1 MWGKMSPFFKV
12 VIYFLGIPLSPVV
25 KWDYEI
31 LRYKFWW
38 IPLVI
43 SLDQKHV
50 MPIGISTQEAK
61 KILKIIDQEICD
73 CKPLLWLAH
82 FIRRKRQENRNDY
95 IVHIMSENGLNMIDL
110 VLTHLDH
117 FWGPTWWFDALISVP
132 VIHFSRFRHAWK
144 WPFLGKLVIGNPAA

>member
-1 MWGKMSPFFKV
+1 MWRKMSPFFKV

-43 SLDQKHV
+43 SLDQKHG

-82 FIRRKRQENRNDY
+82 FIRRKRQEYRWKLLYCAYHVGKWFKYDRFRSNSSFFWNFHFGTEMLVDKFDCY
-95 IVHIMSENGLNMIDL
+95 SLNTMYR
-110 VLTHLDH
+110 VFFST
-117 FWGPTWWFDALISVP
+117 GPTPKSF
-132 VIHFSRFRHAWK
+132 
-144 WPFLGKLVIGNPAA
+144 